1 MIGSCSRVRPSNF
14 HKAHKGINLEEN
26 LRLLSE
32 AEWKEVG
39 DREVSD
45 QEAPLYPKA
54 PGVWGFST
62 LAVCQRTSLSIFS
75 EMVFP
80 LLIFLT
86 SKEKEPTCQDA
97 SGPSSFWK
105 WEGNICVAT
114 PPRYSISKLIW
125 SAPLQHSLWSWI
137 HEWSFPPVA

>member
-14 HKAHKGINLEEN
+14 HKVHKGVNLEEN

-54 PGVWGFST
+54 PGGWGFST
-62 LAVCQRTSLSIFS
+62 LGVCQPTSLSLFS

-97 SGPSSFWK
+97 SGPSSF
-105 WEGNICVAT
+105 
-114 PPRYSISKLIW
+114 
-125 SAPLQHSLWSWI
+125 
-137 HEWSFPPVA
+137 